1 MEHFP
6 VDSSNV
12 ASISHRDPE
21 TGDFEVCFKGGST
34 YIHRAVPKE
43 IYDGFVSD
51 KSKGG
56 YYHKHLKGRFE
67 VSKVS

>member
-12 ASISHRDPE
+12 ATISHRDPE
-21 TGDFEVCFKGGST
+21 TGDFEVCFKGGAK
-34 YIHRAVPKE
+34 YVHRAVPQE
-43 IYDGFVSD
+43 VYDGLVSA

-56 YYHKHLKGRFE
+56 YYYKHLNGRFG